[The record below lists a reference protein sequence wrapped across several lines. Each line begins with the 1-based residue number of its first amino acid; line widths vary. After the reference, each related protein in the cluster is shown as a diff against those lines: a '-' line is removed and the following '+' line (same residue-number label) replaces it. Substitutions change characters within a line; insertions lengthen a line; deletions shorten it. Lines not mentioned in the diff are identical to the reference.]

1 MEIQEEADLMF
12 ERIRQ
17 MLIKEFIQVFRD
29 PRMRAVVLIV
39 PCMEVLVIGYA
50 VNMDIRDIRTA
61 VYDLDNSPASR
72 DLLARFSSSGYFD
85 VVAAVQDDRQMQSLI
100 DHSDVQIVLRI
111 DHGYAGDVAAGRPA
125 YVQVICDGTDSNTAG
140 IALSYVNRIT
150 SDVARLMLANRLER
164 ARGVADPPLWIDFR
178 GRAWFNENLD
188 SRNYFV
194 PGVIVIVVSLV
205 SLLLTSMAVV
215 REKEIGTIEQIMVTP
230 ITPAEF
236 ILGKTLPFVLISFVD
251 VTLILLIGFFWFKV
265 PLRGSLLLL
274 YFSSGLY
281 LLSMLGIGLILS
293 TVSETQQ
300 QAMMSTFLF
309 FFPAMLLSGFSFP
322 IANMPPVIQWLTY
335 LNPVAYFLVIVRSI
349 FLKGVGLYYLW
360 PHLLGLAVMGVAAL
374 GLAVRRFHKTL

>member
-1 MEIQEEADLMF
+1 MIF

-61 VYDLDNSPASR
+61 VYDLDNTPASR
-72 DLLARFSSSGYFD
+72 ELLSRFSASGYFD
-85 VVAAVQDDRQMQSLI
+85 VVARVADDRQMQDLI
-100 DHSDVQIVLRI
+100 DRSEVQIVLRI
-111 DHGYAGDVAAGRPA
+111 NHGYGGDVSSSRTAA
-125 YVQVICDGTDSNTAG
+125 VQVICDGTDSNTAG
-140 IALSYVNRIT
+140 IALSYVNRIVG
-150 SDVARLMLANRLER
+150 DEAQHMLARRL
-164 ARGVADPPLWIDFR
+164 ARSHGAADRPAEIDFR
-178 GRAWFNENLD
+178 PRAWFNENLD

-236 ILGKTLPFVLISFVD
+236 ILGKTLPFVLIAYVD
-251 VTLILLIGFFWFKV
+251 VTLILLIGVFWFEV
-265 PLRGSLLLL
+265 PLRGSLGLL
-274 YFSSGLY
+274 YFSTGLY
-281 LLSMLGIGLILS
+281 LLTMLGVGLLIS
-293 TVSETQQ
+293 TISETQQ

-335 LNPVAYFLVIVRSI
+335 LNPVAYFLVVVRTI
-349 FLKGVGLYYLW
+349 FLKGVGLAYLW
-360 PHLLGLAVMGVAAL
+360 PHLLSLAAMGVATL
-374 GLAVRRFHKTL
+374 WLAVRRFHKTL

>member
-1 MEIQEEADLMF
+1 MF

-29 PRMRAVVLIV
+29 PRMRAVVLVV

-72 DLLARFSSSGYFD
+72 DLVARFSSSGYFD
-85 VVAAVQDDRQMQSLI
+85 VVARVSDDRQMQSLI
-100 DHSDVQIVLRI
+100 DRSDVQIALRI
-111 DHGYAGDVAAGRPA
+111 NHGYAGDLAAGRTA
-125 YVQVICDGTDSNTAG
+125 SVQVICDGTDSNTAG
-140 IALSYVNRIT
+140 IALSYVNRIA
-150 SDVARLMLANRLER
+150 SDAAREMITRR
-164 ARGVADPPLWIDFR
+164 IGRSRGVKDPPAEIDFR
-178 GRAWFNENLD
+178 PRAWFNENLD

-230 ITPAEF
+230 ITPTEF
-236 ILGKTLPFVLISFVD
+236 ILGKTLPFVVISYVD
-251 VTLILLIGFFWFKV
+251 VTLILLIGVFWFGV
-265 PLRGSLLLL
+265 PLRGSIPLL
-274 YFSSGLY
+274 YVFTGLY
-281 LLSMLGIGLILS
+281 LLVMLGIGLFIS
-293 TVSETQQ
+293 TVNETQQ

-322 IANMPPVIQWLTY
+322 IANMPEAIQWLTY
-335 LNPVAYFLVIVRSI
+335 LNPVAWFLVVVRTI
-349 FLKGVGLYYLW
+349 FLKGVGLSYLW
-360 PHLLGLAVMGVAAL
+360 PHLLVLAAMGVATL
-374 GLAVRRFHKTL
+374 WLAVRRFHKTL